1 MTISN
6 MNNYFN
12 DTNSEDLGKKMKKK
26 ENKITTWVPGKA
38 DYMKKLFF

>member
-12 DTNSEDLGKKMKKK
+12 DTNSEDLVKKMKKK
-26 ENKITTWVPGKA
+26 ENKMT
-38 DYMKKLFF
+38 LFGFQEKQTI